1 MSKDSF
7 IFEVTQKSFSQAVIQ
22 NSNKIPVIVEFMGVW
37 SEPCIA
43 MDNVFSDLAIEFSE
57 KFIFAKVDID
67 EQEELSKEYKI
78 KNIPTLLVFKDGELV
93 RTEVGELKE
102 KEARELLKDFGI
114 FHQVDLM
121 REQAREKHLSGDTPT
136 AILLL
141 TDAIKMD
148 PSNTLVAMDMVQIF
162 IDINELEQANDLFKR
177 LPEDTHTTEMGKTLS
192 GQLLFAN
199 FAAKTDS
206 IDELQNRL
214 SLNNN
219 DYDARFDLSINQI
232 VQCQYDEALE
242 NLFFILKENSEYKE
256 GAAKEMIITVS
267 NMLAPVNNELSQ
279 EIRRKLSNQL
289 A

>member
-7 IFEVTQKSFSQAVIQ
+7 IFEVTKKSFSQAVIQ
-22 NSNKIPVIVEFMGVW
+22 NSNKIPVVVEFMGVW

-43 MDNVFSDLAIEFSE
+43 MENVFSDLAREFPE
-57 KFIFAKVDID
+57 QFIFAKIDIN

-78 KNIPTLLVFKDGELV
+78 ENIPTLLVFKDGGLV

-102 KEARELLKDFGI
+102 KEAREILKDFGV

-121 REQAREKHLSGDTPT
+121 REQAREKHLSGDTPA
-136 AILLL
+136 AIILL

-148 PSNTLVAMDMVQIF
+148 PSNINVAMDMVQVF
-162 IDINELEQANDLFKR
+162 IDINELEQANSLFAR
-177 LPEDTHTTEMGKTLS
+177 LPESTHTTEMGKTLS

-206 IDELQNRL
+206 FEELQNRL
-214 SLNNN
+214 SLNAN
-219 DYDARFDLSINQI
+219 DYDARFDLSIKQI
-232 VQCQYDEALE
+232 AQCQYDEALE
-242 NLFFILKENSEYKE
+242 NLFFILKENCDYKE

-267 NMLAPVNNELSQ
+267 NMIAPVNNELSQ

-289 A
+289 M